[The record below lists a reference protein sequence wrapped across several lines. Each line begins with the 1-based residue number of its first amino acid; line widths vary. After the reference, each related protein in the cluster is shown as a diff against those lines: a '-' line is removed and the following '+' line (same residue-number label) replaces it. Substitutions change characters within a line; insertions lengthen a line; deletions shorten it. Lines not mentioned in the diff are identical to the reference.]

1 VSGGVGGGDG
11 SVVFSVVWLWLVL
24 VLCWVVSVIEG
35 DERGQRW

>member
-11 SVVFSVVWLWLVL
+11 SVVFFMVWLWLVL
-24 VLCWVVSVIEG
+24 VLCWMVSVIEG